1 VTSEESSATRRYK
14 EIMAQVTAAAGEVRR
29 ADGRRAE
36 ELRQALIGLQDE
48 MVRAGE
54 RARLTASVVQLHWE
68 GALDLLWSESWMNL
82 RLRPEP
88 NRNAYPHRLDDYD
101 DEVRIRSEE
110 LREAVR
116 RRWYSLRRG

>member
-1 VTSEESSATRRYK
+1 MTSEESSATRRYK
-14 EIMAQVTAAAGEVRR
+14 EIMAQVTAAAAEVRR

-36 ELRQALIGLQDE
+36 ELRHALIGLEDE

-54 RARLTASVVQLHWE
+54 RARLTASVVQQHWE

-88 NRNAYPHRLDDYD
+88 NRNAYPDRLDDYD
-101 DEVRIRSEE
+101 AEVRSRSDA

-116 RRWYSLRRG
+116 RRWYHVGRR

>member
-36 ELRQALIGLQDE
+36 ELRHALIGLQDE

-68 GALDLLWSESWMNL
+68 GALDLLWAESWMNL

-101 DEVRIRSEE
+101 AEVRSRSDE

>member
-1 VTSEESSATRRYK
+1 MTSEESSATRRYK
-14 EIMAQVTAAAGEVRR
+14 EIMAQVTAAAGELRR
-29 ADGRRAE
+29 ADGRRADQ
-36 ELRQALIGLQDE
+36 LREALIGLEDD

-54 RARLTASVVQLHWE
+54 RARLTASVAQLHWE

-82 RLRPEP
+82 RPRPEP
-88 NRNAYPHRLDDYD
+88 DRTADPSRLRAYDA
-101 DEVRIRSEE
+101 EVRTRSDA

>member
-1 VTSEESSATRRYK
+1 VSSEESPATRRYK
-14 EIMAQVTAAAGEVRR
+14 EVMAQVTAAAGELRK
-29 ADGRRAE
+29 ADGRRAGQ
-36 ELRQALIGLQDE
+36 LRDALVGLEDD

-82 RLRPEP
+82 RPRPGPSRAADP
-88 NRNAYPHRLDDYD
+88 NRLDDYD
-101 DEVRIRSEE
+101 DEVRRRSDA

-116 RRWYSLRRG
+116 RRWFHVGRR

>member
-14 EIMAQVTAAAGEVRR
+14 EIMAQVTAAAGELRR
-29 ADGRRAE
+29 ADGRRADQ
-36 ELRQALIGLQDE
+36 LREALIGLEDD

-54 RARLTASVVQLHWE
+54 RARLTASVAQLHWE
-68 GALDLLWSESWMNL
+68 EALDLLWSESWMNL
-82 RLRPEP
+82 RPRPEP
-88 NRNAYPHRLDDYD
+88 DRTADPSRLRAYDA
-101 DEVRIRSEE
+101 EVRTRSDA